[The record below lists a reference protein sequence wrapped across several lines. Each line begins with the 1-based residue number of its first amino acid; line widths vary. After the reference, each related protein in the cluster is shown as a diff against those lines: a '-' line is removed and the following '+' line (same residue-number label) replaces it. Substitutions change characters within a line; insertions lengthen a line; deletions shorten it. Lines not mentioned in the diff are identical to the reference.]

1 MSAQNDRKRADTR
14 KSRPKGRLL
23 AVIGTTMALS
33 ALIGAYGTFL
43 TKPAPTKTTA
53 QPADPVAPETSKNL
67 TDSHSSHGPVQGEV
81 SAQKTPGNSSGASPA
96 AGDLSTLSL
105 SEILVRDDACRL
117 LELLKPS
124 GPASARSAALSNYLL
139 ATPFRGRFEEYSEL
153 LSGFEATRT
162 SLGTFYLGL
171 AHAHWL
177 ENQGWKNPYQK
188 SYGRAARILLQLA
201 RMDHGNAAPAAFAL
215 LAIEAALI
223 ENDESIGI
231 SLGEKAEAIE
241 LVSAATKFDSYM
253 MGYLAELAA
262 IDDPSAVSLILRTQH
277 LSELA
282 VPNWNEFRLRWSQ
295 SQTLKQEDKLKIA
308 DLIAANALQAKKPSS
323 HLGYSYLEH
332 RFAQSLAGGARAY
345 QTPEQIDNAFPSS
358 LKSNFETFMK
368 GAKFSN
374 PCGDPNSDPAVL
386 ALRAYAKEIKRLDAG
401 FGLSF

>member
-1 MSAQNDRKRADTR
+1 MSAQNDRKPTTTR
-14 KSRPKGRLL
+14 EPRSKGRLL
-23 AVIGTTMALS
+23 AVIGTTMVVS
-33 ALIGAYGTFL
+33 ALIGAYSTYLGKRAPPTAVRPPSRDAAPNDPKL
-43 TKPAPTKTTA
+43 LAESEGIDQPTPLPSKSRPSAISLQTK
-53 QPADPVAPETSKNL
+53 
-67 TDSHSSHGPVQGEV
+67 
-81 SAQKTPGNSSGASPA
+81 
-96 AGDLSTLSL
+96 SL
-105 SEILVRDDACRL
+105 SEILVQDDACRL
-117 LELLKPS
+117 LELLKP
-124 GPASARSAALSNYLL
+124 GAPASTKSTALTNYLSS
-139 ATPFRGRFEEYSEL
+139 TPFRGRFEEYSEL
-153 LSGFEATRT
+153 LTGFEATRT

-177 ENQGWKNPYQK
+177 ENQGWKNPYQR

-215 LAIEAALI
+215 IAIEAALV

-231 SLGEKAEAIE
+231 SIGEREEAVE
-241 LVSAATKFDSYM
+241 LVLAANKFDSYT
-253 MGYLAELAA
+253 MGYLSELAA
-262 IDDPSAVSLILRTQH
+262 IDDHTAVSLILRTQH

-282 VPNWNEFRLRWSQ
+282 LPNWNEFRLRWAQ
-295 SQTLKQEDKLKIA
+295 SQTLKQEDKLKVA

-358 LKSNFETFMK
+358 LKFNFETFLK

-374 PCGDPNSDPAVL
+374 PCGDPNLDPAVL

>member
-1 MSAQNDRKRADTR
+1 MSAQNDRKPAATR
-14 KSRPKGRLL
+14 KPRSKGRLL
-23 AVIGTTMALS
+23 AVIGVTMALS
-33 ALIGAYGTFL
+33 ALIGAYSTFL
-43 TKPAPTKTTA
+43 AKPPPTETTV
-53 QPADPVAPETSKNL
+53 QPSSAVALETAKNP
-67 TDSHSSHGPVQGEV
+67 TDSHGSQAPTQAPVLTQNTPG
-81 SAQKTPGNSSGASPA
+81 STPGNLPA
-96 AGDLSTLSL
+96 AVDLSALPL
-105 SEILVRDDACRL
+105 SEILARDDACRL
-117 LELLKPS
+117 LELLKP
-124 GPASARSAALSNYLL
+124 GASASTKSTALSNYLL
-139 ATPFRGRFEEYSEL
+139 TTPFRGRFEEYSEL
-153 LSGFEATRT
+153 LSGFESTRT

-177 ENQGWKNPYQK
+177 ENQGWKNPYPK

-215 LAIEAALI
+215 VAIEAALI

-231 SLGEKAEAIE
+231 SLGEKEEAVE
-241 LVSAATKFDSYM
+241 LVLAATKFDSYT
-253 MGYLAELAA
+253 MGYLADLAA
-262 IDDPSAVSLILRTQH
+262 VDDASAVSLILRTQH

-282 VPNWNEFRLRWSQ
+282 LPNWNEFRLRWSQ
-295 SQTLKQEDKLKIA
+295 SQTLKQEDKLKVA

-345 QTPEQIDNAFPSS
+345 QTPEQIDNAFPAS
-358 LKSNFETFMK
+358 LKFNFETFMK

-401 FGLSF
+401 LGLSF